1 MDDAILEHYGE
12 GIERDRFAGGYSRIE
27 FIRTKE
33 LLERFLP
40 AAPASVLDVGGGP
53 GAYAAWLAER
63 GYRVHLVDPVPL
75 HVEQATERSGFTA
88 ALGDARRLDE
98 PDSSY
103 DAVLLLGPL
112 YHLTE
117 RVERVGALA
126 EACRV
131 LRPGGVVAAAAISR
145 FASLL
150 DGLKYDR
157 LGDAAFRTIVE
168 RDLAEGQHRN
178 PDRRPEW
185 FTTAYFH
192 RPDELEAE
200 LGDAGLATEGTFGVE
215 GPGWL
220 LRNLWDDERQRESVL
235 FAARAVERDP
245 GLIGLS
251 AHLLAVARRPS

>member
-1 MDDAILEHYGE
+1 VTDEILEQYGA
-12 GIERDRFAGGYSRIE
+12 GVERDRFAGGYSRIE
-27 FIRTKE
+27 LVRTKE

-40 AAPASVLDVGGGP
+40 AAPGSVLDVGGGP

-75 HVEQATERSGFTA
+75 HIEQAAARGGFTA

-98 PDSSY
+98 GDSTY

-117 RVERVGALA
+117 RAERVGALA
-126 EACRV
+126 EARRV
-131 LRPGGVVAAAAISR
+131 LRPGGIVAAAAISR

-157 LGDAAFRTIVE
+157 LGDPAFRAIVE
-168 RDLAEGQHRN
+168 RDLAEGRHRN

-192 RPDELEAE
+192 RPEELEGELAE
-200 LGDAGLATEGTFGVE
+200 AGLATEGTFGVE

-245 GLIGLS
+245 GLVGLS
-251 AHLLAVARRPS
+251 AHLLAIARR